1 VTLPGTSET
10 NGADSVEQ
18 DVARANVY
26 AIISRL
32 FYDAPDE
39 PLLVAIAQDSGEDP
53 PPQSDLGIA
62 WSRLRSACKNA
73 IPFTLKQEF
82 DNLFIGVGKSE
93 ITPYTSHYV
102 KQGGATR
109 HLVRLRELL
118 MEWNLQR
125 RDAAT
130 EAEDHVSGISDVMR
144 HLISDDRGHAQQQL
158 FFKEFVYPGMVP
170 LCDAIERSP
179 NAEFYRCVA
188 QFVRVFLVVE
198 NEALELADD

>member
-1 VTLPGTSET
+1 MPGTPVT

-39 PLLVAIAQDSGEDP
+39 SLLAAIAQDAGEEMSL
-53 PPQSDLGIA
+53 QSDLGVA
-62 WSRLRSACKNA
+62 WSRLRGACKTA
-73 IPFTLKQEF
+73 LPVALKQEF

-102 KQGGATR
+102 KHGGATR

-118 MEWNLQR
+118 TEWNLQR

-130 EAEDHVSGISDVMR
+130 ETEDHISGISDVMR
-144 HLISDDRGHAQQQL
+144 HLLSDEREHEQQTL
-158 FFKEFVYPGMVP
+158 FFREFVYPGMVP
-170 LCDAIERSP
+170 LCDALERSP
-179 NAEFYRCVA
+179 NAKFYRCVA
-188 QFVRVFLVVE
+188 QFVRAFLVVE
-198 NEALELADD
+198 NEAFDLADD